1 MSYDG
6 LVFMTDH
13 WAWFP
18 KPWRMLDTVELTY
31 GSGNTNGPRS

>member
-18 KPWRMLDTVELTY
+18 KRRMLDTVELTY